1 MRQALGLVEAIGLA
15 TAIEAADAA
24 VKSANV
30 TLVGLEPAK
39 GNGMHTIKLLGD
51 VGAVKA
57 GVEAASVACDKGR
70 GVFSVKVIPRPD
82 SRIDALIANDQTLG
96 IDPDILKKN
105 VCSPGGTTIE
115 GVCALEQG
123 GMPAAVIDAAMASL
137 EKDKKLQNS

>member
-39 GNGMHTIKLLGD
+39 GDGMHTIKLLGD

-82 SRIDALIANDQTLG
+82 SGIDALIANDQTLG
-96 IDPDILKKN
+96 IEPDILKNELGIDSWGK
-105 VCSPGGTTIE
+105 VGKYSQLKPTEGKKTPIE
-115 GVCALEQG
+115 AE
-123 GMPAAVIDAAMASL
+123 
-137 EKDKKLQNS
+137 